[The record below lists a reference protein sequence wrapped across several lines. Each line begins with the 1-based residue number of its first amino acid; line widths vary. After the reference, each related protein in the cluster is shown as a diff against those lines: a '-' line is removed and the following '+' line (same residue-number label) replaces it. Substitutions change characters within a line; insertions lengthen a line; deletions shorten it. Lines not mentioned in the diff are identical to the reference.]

1 MRDQQEQKMLKKA
14 VTGKETGENGE
25 DAKAVLDLCGCDIVP
40 ADCYNDLFRIS
51 KTEFSCR

>member
-1 MRDQQEQKMLKKA
+1 MLKKA

-25 DAKAVLDLCGCDIVP
+25 DAKAVLDLCGCDNIVP

>member
-1 MRDQQEQKMLKKA
+1 MLKKA

-51 KTEFSCR
+51 QTEFSCR